1 MRKCWL
7 KSKLTRKFENKQ
19 LNENPKII
27 VIAGCNGAGKSTIAP
42 HLLRDA
48 FGLKDFVNADVIAQ
62 GLSAF
67 APESVSLE
75 AGRLMLKR
83 LKDLANQR
91 KSFSFETTLA
101 TRFYA
106 KWLADLQS
114 KGFEFH
120 LVFLWLNSPELAFER
135 VRERVDS
142 GGHNI
147 PEDVIYRRYFK
158 GLRNFSK
165 LYRPIANTWTLFD
178 NSERIEII
186 AKGFQGKAE
195 IFSQKVWSKICR
207 QAESK

>member
-1 MRKCWL
+1 MKTVL
-7 KSKLTRKFENKQ
+7 S
-19 LNENPKII
+19 ENPKII

-48 FGLKDFVNADVIAQ
+48 FGLKDFVNADIIAQ

-67 APESVSLE
+67 SPESVSFE

-83 LKDLANQR
+83 LRDLAKKR

-106 KWLADLQS
+106 NWLAELKT

-120 LVFLWLNSPELAFER
+120 LVFLWLETPELALDR
-135 VRERVDS
+135 VQIRVKQ

-147 PEDVIYRRYFK
+147 PEDVVYRRYFK
-158 GLRNFSK
+158 GVRNFFALCK
-165 LYRPIANTWTLFD
+165 PLANSWTIYD
-178 NSERIEII
+178 NSNFGNPKII
-186 AKGFQGKAE
+186 AEGNRNGDK
-195 IFSQKVWSKICR
+195 IFNQKIWEKLCKLV
-207 QAESK
+207 E

>member
-1 MRKCWL
+1 M
-7 KSKLTRKFENKQ
+7 SKD
-19 LNENPKII
+19 PKII
-27 VIAGCNGAGKSTIAP
+27 VVAGCNGAGKSTIAP

-48 FGLKDFVNADVIAQ
+48 FGLKDFVNADTIAQ

-67 APESVSLE
+67 APETVSME

-83 LKDLANQR
+83 LKDLANER
-91 KSFSFETTLA
+91 KSFAFETTLA

-106 KWLADLQS
+106 NWLAELQT

-120 LVFLWLNSPELAFER
+120 LVFLWLESPELAFER
-135 VRERVDS
+135 VRERVAS

-158 GLRNFSK
+158 GLGNFFK
-165 LYRPIANTWTLFD
+165 LYKPIANTWTIFD
-178 NSERIEII
+178 NSNF
-186 AKGFQGKAE
+186 GSAE
-195 IFSQKVWSKICR
+195 IVAEGRGINNEIFNRKSWEKICK

>member
-1 MRKCWL
+1 MKTVL
-7 KSKLTRKFENKQ
+7 S
-19 LNENPKII
+19 ENPKII

-48 FGLKDFVNADVIAQ
+48 FGLKDFVNADIIAQ

-67 APESVSLE
+67 SPESVSFE

-83 LKDLANQR
+83 LRDLAKKR

-106 KWLADLQS
+106 NWLAELKT

-120 LVFLWLNSPELAFER
+120 LVFLWLETPELALER
-135 VRERVDS
+135 VQIRVKQ

-158 GLRNFSK
+158 GVRNFFA
-165 LYRPIANTWTLFD
+165 LYKPLANSWTIYD
-178 NSERIEII
+178 NSDFGNPVMI
-186 AKGFQGKAE
+186 AKGFEKNEEIYNAE
-195 IFSQKVWSKICR
+195 TWSEICKP
-207 QAESK
+207 AE

>member
-1 MRKCWL
+1 MRE
-7 KSKLTRKFENKQ
+7 T
-19 LNENPKII
+19 PKII

-67 APESVSLE
+67 APESVSME

-83 LKDLANQR
+83 LKDLAEQR

-106 KWLADLQS
+106 NWLSDLKM

-120 LVFLWLNSPELAFER
+120 LIFLWLENPELAYER
-135 VRERVDS
+135 VQERVNL

-158 GLRNFSK
+158 GLRNFFK
-165 LYRPIANTWTLFD
+165 LYKPIANSWEIYD
-178 NSERIEII
+178 NSQEIEII
-186 AKGFQGKAE
+186 AKGFEEEIE
-195 IFSQKVWSKICR
+195 IFNPDIWRKICKL
-207 QAESK
+207 AE

>member
-1 MRKCWL
+1 M
-7 KSKLTRKFENKQ
+7 S
-19 LNENPKII
+19 ENPKII

-48 FGLKDFVNADVIAQ
+48 FGLKDFVNADTIAQ

-67 APESVSLE
+67 SPESVSFE

-83 LKDLANQR
+83 LRDLANQR

-106 KWLADLQS
+106 NWISGLKH

-120 LVFLWLNSPELAFER
+120 LIFLWLESPELACER
-135 VRERVDS
+135 VQNRVNQ

-147 PEDVIYRRYFK
+147 PKDVIYRRYFK
-158 GLRNFSK
+158 GLRNFFK
-165 LYRPIANTWTLFD
+165 LYQPIADSWAFYD
-178 NSERIEII
+178 NSKFGNPDII
-186 AKGFQGKAE
+186 AEGGQTSETIFNQE
-195 IFSQKVWSKICR
+195 IWREICKL
-207 QAESK
+207 AESK

>member
-1 MRKCWL
+1 M
-7 KSKLTRKFENKQ
+7 SKT
-19 LNENPKII
+19 PKII

-48 FGLKDFVNADVIAQ
+48 FGLKDFVNADTIAQ

-67 APESVSLE
+67 SPESVSME

-83 LKDLANQR
+83 LKDLANQQ
-91 KSFSFETTLA
+91 KSFAFETTLA

-106 KWLADLQS
+106 NWIADLEQ

-120 LVFLWLNSPELAFER
+120 LVFLWLESPELAIERVKER
-135 VRERVDS
+135 VRV

-158 GLRNFSK
+158 GLRNFFR
-165 LYRPIANTWTLFD
+165 LYKPIAKTWSVYD
-178 NSERIEII
+178 NSENAEIVAEGNRISEKVFNHKTWEII
-186 AKGFQGKAE
+186 CKLAE
-195 IFSQKVWSKICR
+195 
-207 QAESK
+207 

>member
-1 MRKCWL
+1 MPR
-7 KSKLTRKFENKQ
+7 FET
-19 LNENPKII
+19 LSETPKII

-48 FGLKDFVNADVIAQ
+48 FGLKDFVNADTIAQ

-67 APESVSLE
+67 SPESVALE

-83 LKDLANQR
+83 LKNLARER

-106 KWLADLQS
+106 NWLADLKQ

-120 LVFLWLNSPELAFER
+120 LIFLRLESPELACER
-135 VRERVDS
+135 VNERVKL

-147 PEDVIYRRYFK
+147 PEDVIYR
-158 GLRNFSK
+158 
-165 LYRPIANTWTLFD
+165 
-178 NSERIEII
+178 
-186 AKGFQGKAE
+186 
-195 IFSQKVWSKICR
+195 
-207 QAESK
+207 

>member
-1 MRKCWL
+1 M
-7 KSKLTRKFENKQ
+7 S
-19 LNENPKII
+19 ENPKII
-27 VIAGCNGAGKSTIAP
+27 VIAGCNGAVKSTIAP

-48 FGLKDFVNADVIAQ
+48 FGLKDFVNADIIAQ

-67 APESVSLE
+67 SPESVSME

-120 LVFLWLNSPELAFER
+120 LVFLWLNSPELACER
-135 VRERVDS
+135 VRERVSS

-158 GLRNFSK
+158 GLRNFLD
-165 LYRPIANTWTLFD
+165 LYKPIANTWVFYD
-178 NSERIEII
+178 NSRN
-186 AKGFQGKAE
+186 AE
-195 IFSQKVWSKICR
+195 LITEGDRMREKIFNQKIWEVICK
-207 QAESK
+207 QAE

>member
-1 MRKCWL
+1 MS
-7 KSKLTRKFENKQ
+7 SK
-19 LNENPKII
+19 PKII

-48 FGLKDFVNADVIAQ
+48 FELKDFVNADTIAQ

-67 APESVSLE
+67 APESVSME

-83 LKDLANQR
+83 LKDLAEQR

-106 KWLADLQS
+106 NWIADLKA

-120 LVFLWLNSPELAFER
+120 LIFMWLENPELAFNR
-135 VRERVDS
+135 VQNRVEL

-147 PEDVIYRRYFK
+147 PQEVIYRRYFK
-158 GLRNFSK
+158 GLRNFFK
-165 LYRPIANTWTLFD
+165 LYKPIANGWVIYD
-178 NSERIEII
+178 NSDFGSPKIV
-186 AKGFQGKAE
+186 AE
-195 IFSQKVWSKICR
+195 GNQIGDKIFNQVVWRKLCKL
-207 QAESK
+207 AE

>member
-1 MRKCWL
+1 M
-7 KSKLTRKFENKQ
+7 
-19 LNENPKII
+19 NENPKII

-48 FGLKDFVNADVIAQ
+48 FGLKDFVNADTIAQ
-62 GLSAF
+62 GLSAYS
-67 APESVSLE
+67 PESVSIE

-83 LKDLANQR
+83 LKDLAEQR

-106 KWLADLQS
+106 NWLSDLKM

-120 LVFLWLNSPELAFER
+120 LIFLWLENPELAYER
-135 VRERVDS
+135 VQERVNL

-158 GLRNFSK
+158 GLRNFFK
-165 LYRPIANTWTLFD
+165 LYKPIANSWEIYD
-178 NSERIEII
+178 NSQEIEII
-186 AKGFQGKAE
+186 AKGFEEEIE
-195 IFSQKVWSKICR
+195 IFNPDIWRKICKL
-207 QAESK
+207 AE